1 MTREKSAREQ
11 LHGFPDNLEEAL
23 KWKPDA
29 MDCDAILLCGMGGSA
44 ISGAIV
50 ADLYT
55 ERSRIPLVTVN
66 DFCIPSWANERT
78 TAIISSYSGNTLETL
93 CMYEAARKA
102 GCRIV
107 AMTSGG
113 RLKEICEKD
122 GVPVRTLPDDMQPRH
137 SIGYMIGYTMRL
149 LESYGCVCCT
159 DRMDEVVGS
168 LKEFRD
174 RLESAEGRERID
186 GIVERLCGH
195 VPVIVTDRRMQSV
208 AFRWKTQIN
217 ENSKFVAFC
226 ESSSEFDYGKYSKQ
240 SGNLAVVAL
249 GPSDVP
255 DGPRL
260 IKIDEGREDLAE
272 NALCLLMVGDYVS
285 VRMAEKRGV
294 DPESVKPVK
303 RMKEKLTG
311 KPEAVHPSLGRLR
324 RYQFK
329 KRMRPPANR
338 RGRLLKAF

>member
-1 MTREKSAREQ
+1 MIREKSVREQ
-11 LHGFPDNLEEAL
+11 LHGFPDDLEEAL
-23 KWKPDA
+23 RWKPDA
-29 MDCDAILLCGMGGSA
+29 IDCDAILLCGMGGSA
-44 ISGAIV
+44 ISGEIA

-55 ERSRIPLVTVN
+55 ERSCIPLVTVKN
-66 DFCIPSWANERT
+66 FCIPPWANERT
-78 TAIISSYSGNTLETL
+78 AAVISSYSGNTLETL

-102 GCRIV
+102 GCHII

-113 RLKEICEKD
+113 RLRDICEKD

-149 LESYGCVCCT
+149 LESCGCVCCT
-159 DRMDEVVGS
+159 DRMDEVVNS

-174 RLESAEGRERID
+174 YLESTEGMEKVD
-186 GIVERLCGH
+186 DIVDRLYGH
-195 VPVIVTDRRMQSV
+195 VPAIVTDRMMQSV

-226 ESSSEFDYGKYSKQ
+226 ESSSEFDYEKYCKRSD
-240 SGNLAVVAL
+240 NLTIVAL
-249 GPSDVP
+249 GPFDVP

-260 IKIDEGREDLAE
+260 VKIDEGREDPVE

-294 DPESVKPVK
+294 DPGSVKPVK
-303 RMKEKLTG
+303 RMKEKLTE
-311 KPEAVHPSLGRLR
+311 KPEAVHPSLSRLR
-324 RYQFK
+324 CEGLR
-329 KRMRPPANR
+329 
-338 RGRLLKAF
+338 